1 MKKLILFGL
10 GWLLLLQTH
19 AQVNNDIYGIVR
31 KNYFSNVVDPL
42 DSNNVFE
49 QLDSATIRLGMID
62 PSTGYV
68 TNLGPVAYTDAV
80 NLTGA
85 ALNPYTQSYIFIGA
99 TNIQTL
105 DLNNGTMVNSVPLS
119 NPIQDSYFDNFRFNN
134 SDSTLY
140 GLARRNTYDPITM
153 TNFGEVFLA
162 KTNTNTGVITQ
173 ISPTSVAQG
182 FALAGSAIDPYQM
195 VYYFS
200 TGSNLL
206 GLDLYNGN
214 IYTNVPI
221 NNPYG
226 IAFDNFTYSCADS
239 TIYGLIRQNYFSYYT
254 DSLLPG
260 VVFQTLDSSTVKLGK
275 INPNTGLVTLISPST
290 LTYGGYSLNASS
302 TIDPNTMTYY
312 YSTGYQMVGVSLNTG
327 LVTSAETYTFEN
339 GQYFELMR
347 NFQNCIAA
355 RAIRANP
362 GQVGMDELPGS
373 SAVNI
378 YPNPSTDI
386 VNISGQDVIS
396 QLELVTVSGQLVYSN
411 SAAAQNFQ
419 MDVSGLNPGMY
430 LLKISMG
437 GKTEIH
443 KILKL

>member
-1 MKKLILFGL
+1 MKRTALISIGLLFT
-10 GWLLLLQTH
+10 LQTQ
-19 AQVNNDIYGIVR
+19 AQINNEIYGIVR
-31 KNYFSNVVDPL
+31 KNYFSNVIDPL

-49 QLDSATIRLGMID
+49 QLDSATIRLGRID

-68 TNLGPVAYTDAV
+68 TNQGTVAYADAV

-85 ALNPYTQSYIFIGA
+85 ALNPYTNSYIFIGA

-105 DLNNGTMVNSVPLS
+105 DLNTGTITNSVPLS
-119 NPIQDSYFDNFRFNN
+119 NPIQNSYFDNFRFNN

-140 GLARRNTYDPITM
+140 GLARRNTYDSLTM
-153 TNFGEVFLA
+153 TNTGEVYLA

-206 GLDLYNGN
+206 GLDLYNGS
-214 IYTNVPI
+214 IYSNVTI

-239 TIYGLIRQNYFSYYT
+239 TIYGLIRQNYFSNYT

-260 VVFQTLDSSTVKLGK
+260 VVLEVLDSSTVKLGK

-312 YSTGYQMVGVSLNTG
+312 YSTGSQLVGVSLTTG
-327 LVTSAETYTFEN
+327 LVTSAETFTFED
-339 GQYFELMR
+339 GEYFDLMR
-347 NFQNCIAA
+347 NFQNCISA
-355 RAIRANP
+355 RAVRENP
-362 GQVGMDELPGS
+362 GQVGINELPAASG
-373 SAVNI
+373 VNV
-378 YPNPSTDI
+378 YPNPFANFIT
-386 VNISGQDVIS
+386 ISGENNITQV
-396 QLELVTVSGQLVYSN
+396 ELVTLSGTVVYN
-411 SAAAQNFQ
+411 TNHTGQHIQ
-419 MDVSGLNPGMY
+419 MDLSSLQTGMY
-430 LLKISMG
+430 LLKITSG
-437 GKTEIH
+437 GTTDIR
-443 KILKL
+443 KILKH